1 MLLNVISVDNIIRNA
16 LQEDIGTG
24 DLTTL
29 SIIPVGSVTDGFIYA
44 KAAGVVAGLAVAK
57 RVFEILNSE
66 VRFVAQKADGDRIAK
81 GDILALISGPAQA
94 VLSGERV
101 CLNLL
106 QRMSGIATRTAGIT
120 AIIKDYKTVVVDT
133 RKTTPGL
140 RILEKYAVV
149 AGGGKNHRFGLYDA
163 VLIKD
168 NHIKVAG
175 GIQKAVAL
183 AKANAPHTA
192 KIEVEVENLEGVN
205 EALAA
210 KADII
215 MLDNMNLDTIREAV
229 KAIGGKALVEV
240 SGGVNESNVLDYA
253 KAGVDIVSVGALTH
267 SVKALDISLDVGE
280 IKMKNL

>member
-1 MLLNVISVDNIIRNA
+1 VLLNVISVDNIIRNA

>member
-1 MLLNVISVDNIIRNA
+1 LNVISVDNIIRNA